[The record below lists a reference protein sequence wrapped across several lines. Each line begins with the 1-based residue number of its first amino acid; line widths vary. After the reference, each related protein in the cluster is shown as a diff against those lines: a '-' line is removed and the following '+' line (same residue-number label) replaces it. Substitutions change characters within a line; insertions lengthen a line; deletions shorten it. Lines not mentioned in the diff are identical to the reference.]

1 MAQLYARI
9 FLQILDSSIA
19 EDFTMRHV
27 FEDFLKL
34 AYEGQH
40 GVVDMTRQALS
51 RRLNLPLEVLNDAI
65 SKLEA
70 PDPNSRDPDNGGRRI
85 AKLDDHRDWGWKILN
100 WHKFDEI
107 KRRADVADRVAKHR
121 KKTKPVL
128 EDGAQKQA
136 EAIYEIYPK
145 KVGKPE
151 ALRAIKAAV
160 KKFGFETVERLTKN
174 YVGVRNGDLT
184 SIPPTPHPSTFFNQE
199 RFNDDPQTWKP
210 NETHQ
215 PNNQQRVDR
224 NKGTLNEGR
233 ASAYAT
239 KPKPA

>member
-121 KKTKPVL
+121 RKSKPTSTRSEKPTL
-128 EDGAQKQA
+128 EQVKLQCAKIGLPETEA
-136 EAIYEIYPK
+136 EGFINYYESNGW
-145 KVGKPE
+145 KVGRNAMQSWTH
-151 ALRAIKAAV
+151 ALSNW
-160 KKFGFETVERLTKN
+160 KKNWHEKN
-174 YVGVRNGDLT
+174 TGT
-184 SIPPTPHPSTFFNQE
+184 NQ
-199 RFNDDPQTWKP
+199 K
-210 NETHQ
+210 
-215 PNNQQRVDR
+215 RVDR
-224 NKGTLNEGR
+224 NKGTLNEGT
-233 ASAYAT
+233 AHLYKA
-239 KPKPA
+239 KPVNPPS